1 MKRSVNILV
10 QRLHGLLRHP
20 ETGGESGEQA
30 VRLAAAVLLVEMAR
44 ADADHSGP
52 EREVLRQELCQRFGL
67 DAEEAQTLLQAAERS
82 ADESVSLHSFVADI
96 NTGFDYPQRQ
106 SVLKMLW
113 QVAYADGRLH
123 RHEEHLMRRF
133 ADLLHLSHAD
143 FIKLKLKV
151 QGETEEK
158 GSE

>member
-1 MKRSVNILV
+1 MVSAW
-10 QRLHGLLRHP
+10 QRLHDLLSNPRSADD
-20 ETGGESGEQA
+20 SGEQA
-30 VRLAAAVLLVEMAR
+30 IRLAAAVMLVEMAR

-52 EREVLRQELCQRFGL
+52 EREALRQELEQRFNL
-67 DAEEAQTLLQAAERS
+67 DAEAAQTLLESAEQT
-82 ADESVSLHSFVADI
+82 ADASVSLHSYINDI
-96 NTGFDYPQRQ
+96 NAGLEYSQKL

-143 FIKLKLKV
+143 FIRLKLQV
-151 QGETEEK
+151 LGEI
-158 GSE
+158 